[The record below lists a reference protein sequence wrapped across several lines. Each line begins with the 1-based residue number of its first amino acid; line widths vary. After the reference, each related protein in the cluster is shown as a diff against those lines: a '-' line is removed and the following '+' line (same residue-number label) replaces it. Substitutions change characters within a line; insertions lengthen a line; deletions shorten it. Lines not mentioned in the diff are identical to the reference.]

1 MKSKLSFA
9 IKSSIGITITMF
21 IFKCSFFNK
30 KVLSSQNN
38 VSKFDNYYDSLWRSK
53 IRKNLMD
60 EMKKKG
66 IQDDVVIIQG
76 SANKNLSNEISNRLQ
91 IPIINTQVTL
101 NKDEE
106 LLVSIKD
113 NLEGKVVY
121 IIQPMSPPINNN
133 FLEVLFLVSEAK
145 RKGAKKVCCVFPYIG
160 YSTVTYSFK
169 HNYPINSADIA
180 KMLEVAGANSCVTI
194 DLHEG
199 QIEGFYN
206 IPIDNIDSNIILTD
220 YIYNSNIISDFEN
233 LIVISPDV
241 NGVKRAKSIAD
252 LLANKMEKPINIAF
266 LGTSFNENHEFA
278 KLKEQKEIEIKN
290 NNGNIP
296 MYEGFIEKIN
306 KGKKFDKQLIGNV
319 EGMDCL
325 IVDDIVKSGSTLINS
340 AEELKKNGAKNI
352 YVYVTHSKFF

>member
-113 NLEGKVVY
+113 NLEGKVA
-121 IIQPMSPPINNN
+121 IN
-133 FLEVLFLVSEAK
+133 
-145 RKGAKKVCCVFPYIG
+145 
-160 YSTVTYSFK
+160 
-169 HNYPINSADIA
+169 
-180 KMLEVAGANSCVTI
+180 
-194 DLHEG
+194 
-199 QIEGFYN
+199 
-206 IPIDNIDSNIILTD
+206 
-220 YIYNSNIISDFEN
+220 
-233 LIVISPDV
+233 
-241 NGVKRAKSIAD
+241 
-252 LLANKMEKPINIAF
+252 
-266 LGTSFNENHEFA
+266 
-278 KLKEQKEIEIKN
+278 
-290 NNGNIP
+290 
-296 MYEGFIEKIN
+296 
-306 KGKKFDKQLIGNV
+306 
-319 EGMDCL
+319 
-325 IVDDIVKSGSTLINS
+325 
-340 AEELKKNGAKNI
+340 
-352 YVYVTHSKFF
+352 